1 MNLALPF
8 TVGKSAP
15 TKKLIFD
22 KGLQLKSISDKE
34 LEFITKKV
42 LQFNLNERDSFQLNS
57 RDLKW
62 AFLHKFRNA
71 HMWCHSDFLELMIF
85 TSTEDVTLF
94 SCQTFQSQLDT
105 IAKCAFCTLVQYVL
119 GKQILS
125 QSYWNYKKIL

>member
-71 HMWCHSDFLELMIF
+71 HMCCHSDFLELMIF

-94 SCQTFQSQLDT
+94 SCQTFQS
-105 IAKCAFCTLVQYVL
+105 
-119 GKQILS
+119 
-125 QSYWNYKKIL
+125 

>member
-42 LQFNLNERDSFQLNS
+42 VISE
-57 RDLKW
+57 K
-62 AFLHKFRNA
+62 
-71 HMWCHSDFLELMIF
+71 
-85 TSTEDVTLF
+85 
-94 SCQTFQSQLDT
+94 
-105 IAKCAFCTLVQYVL
+105 L
-119 GKQILS
+119 GKMLSNFNWSLFATFCDWMPNNILES
-125 QSYWNYKKIL
+125 S